1 MPEVIPLQQVE
12 RLQLRGHMVQHSDPQ
27 HLVIIDGVVVACTQ
41 TEYDLLL
48 PLLYYAGEAVP
59 FPRLLGMPEQQ
70 IVTSSLRRGLTQHM
84 SRLRTRLWPFGL
96 DILCL
101 HGYGYLLLSRPND
114 QADSTR

>member
-12 RLQLRGHMVQHSDPQ
+12 RSQLHGHVVQHSDPQ
-27 HLVIIDGVVVACTQ
+27 HLVIIDGVVVPCTQ

-48 PLLYYAGEAVP
+48 PLLCHAGEGVP
-59 FPRLLGMPEQQ
+59 FPRLLDMPGQQ
-70 IVTSSLRRGLTQHM
+70 PVTGSIRRGLTQHM

-101 HGYGYLLLSRPND
+101 HGYGYLLLSRPNG
-114 QADSTR
+114 QAEDR